1 MAEQLKFGDR
11 LFLKGEKVIL
21 DNGID
26 SDAFIHSRNGKLVIG
41 YNEADTQEID
51 HEVVIRGNLTVDGTM
66 TSLKTVE
73 TIIKDN
79 IIVLNEGETGG
90 GVSAIRS
97 GIEVDRG
104 TLDNETFTFSEE
116 GWLGS
121 GGVDV
126 AIDAVRTSWLSS
138 TLSLT
143 DDLSAENIYART
155 SLTINGDLRV
165 TNDANINNDI
175 NVGNDANVTG
185 NVEVLG
191 HITAS
196 SAEEHQIG
204 NFTFN
209 QNVMAVVSDQME
221 IRSPGGISF
230 YPDSDNS
237 DPVPQGGEKIVWL
250 RDGAKL
256 VFEGTIPDDYEVKL
270 QATDITADRDI
281 ILPDESGTLALQ
293 EWTTRQIDT
302 LTTDDIEE
310 GTTNLY
316 WTVSRGEAMFD
327 NRLLTKTTDDL
338 VEGNNL
344 YYLDER
350 VDDRISNLVNA
361 SYGLATLYTDPANTF
376 EIRFDGKNIGN
387 TVDETAKPN
396 SAKIFDD
403 TNQNFE
409 VRFRTLVTG
418 PNLGITVTEDSNEIV
433 IDTAVKVNNL
443 ENYTVTGLG
452 TENIYTLPFN
462 VSLDWHVEVFID
474 GVYQIP
480 SVAYSITGT
489 TLTLAAPLSQ
499 DSIMYVIKLASNN
512 ETTSITNANTLNAF
526 AGSHYLDYTNFTN
539 TPTIPTVPTNVSE
552 FTNDS
557 GYITNAD
564 IPTVPT
570 NVSEFTNDSGYITNA
585 DIPTNHMVNDANNT
599 VAGSISPTVD
609 ATYDLGTSTEQWNVI
624 YGHTV
629 EATYADLAERY
640 AADAPYEPGTVL
652 VFGGEAEVTTTTM
665 LSDTKVVGIVSTDPA
680 LKMNSAAGNS
690 QTHPYIA
697 LKGRVPCK
705 VIGKI
710 EKGDLLVT
718 SSTPGYAK
726 ASLGVPMIGTVI
738 GKAIE
743 AKSGPGEGII
753 EVFVSI
759 M

>member
-26 SDAFIHSRNGKLVIG
+26 SDTFIHSRNGKLVIG
-41 YNEADTQEID
+41 YNEADPQEID

-79 IIVLNEGETGG
+79 MIVLNDGEPGQ
-90 GVSAIRS
+90 GVTAGKAGLEIDRGDGEDSAIFQW
-97 GIEVDRG
+97 
-104 TLDNETFTFSEE
+104 NETTDEFELKLGNNYANFNLNDLIVNGQLTVTSE
-116 GWLGS
+116 LQ
-121 GGVDV
+121 
-126 AIDAVRTSWLSS
+126 
-138 TLSLT
+138 
-143 DDLSAENIYART
+143 
-155 SLTINGDLRV
+155 
-165 TNDANINNDI
+165 
-175 NVGNDANVTG
+175 
-185 NVEVLG
+185 
-191 HITAS
+191 
-196 SAEEHQIG
+196 HQIG
-204 NFTFN
+204 DFTFN
-209 QNVMAVVSDQME
+209 QNVMSVVSDQME
-221 IRSPGGISF
+221 IRSPGSISF
-230 YPDSDNS
+230 YPDEDDSN
-237 DPVPQGGEKIVWL
+237 PVPQGGEKIVWL

-293 EWTTRQIDT
+293 EWTTRQLDA

-310 GTTNLY
+310 GTNNLYYTEARVDANFATNLTASDTDDLSEGTTNLY
-316 WTVSRGEAMFD
+316 YTTARVESAFD
-327 NRLLTKTTDDL
+327 TRLATKTTDDL
-338 VEGNNL
+338 AEGLTNL
-344 YYLDER
+344 YYSDEL

-387 TVDETAKPN
+387 TVDETSKPN

-726 ASLGVPMIGTVI
+726 SSLGVPMIGTVI

-743 AKSGPGEGII
+743 AKSGTGEGII